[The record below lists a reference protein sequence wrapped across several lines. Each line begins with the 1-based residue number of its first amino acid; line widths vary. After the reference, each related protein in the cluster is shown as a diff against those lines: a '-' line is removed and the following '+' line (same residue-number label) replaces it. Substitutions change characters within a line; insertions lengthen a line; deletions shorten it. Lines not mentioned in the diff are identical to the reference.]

1 MSANAS
7 ILVKRF
13 FLLGVLIFLHVHSFF
28 AQQQWLNSQYMFNL
42 YDVNIAYAGNHRTSS
57 IAVRHRSQWIGVKGA
72 PQSQWISW
80 HSPLHRERLGVG
92 IQVQRESIGLREQLM
107 ARGSCAYKVRTSNG
121 LLSFALA
128 GAFVSQRADVSEI
141 VARDR
146 VDELWNSGNLQSSSI
161 SFDAGF
167 MYTSRRWFAGTEWQH
182 LNRARWNWSDASL
195 ARWFVHGTMVA
206 GFYVPLAN
214 QHLLCF
220 SALARYQEGSLWQAE
235 MHGAFYWKNILQCG
249 LGYRLDNGFTTFL
262 QVQGSEHLRIG
273 YSYDVPMGDGPSN
286 HSGSHELFLGLTIGS
301 SPSPSI
307 RYFQ

>member
-1 MSANAS
+1 MSSNLF
-7 ILVKRF
+7 IHGTRY
-13 FLLGVLIFLHVHSFF
+13 FLLAVLFYLNVHSVF

-57 IAVRHRSQWIGVKGA
+57 IAVRHRSQWIGVNGA

-80 HSPLHRERLGVG
+80 HSPLLRERLGMGV
-92 IQVQRESIGLREQLM
+92 QVQRESIGLREQLM
-107 ARGSCAYKVRTSNG
+107 ARSSCAYKVRTSKG

-128 GAFVSQRADVSEI
+128 GAFFSQRAKVSEI
-141 VARDR
+141 VARDKQ
-146 VDELWNSGNLQSSSI
+146 DELWDNGALQSSSFSI
-161 SFDAGF
+161 DAGF

-182 LNRARWNWSDASL
+182 LNRARLNWSDASL

-206 GFYVPLAN
+206 GYYVPLSKG
-214 QHLLCF
+214 HLLCF

-235 MHGAFYWKNILQCG
+235 MHGAFYWRNILQCG

-262 QVQGSEHLRIG
+262 QVQGNEHLRIG
-273 YSYDVPMGDGPSN
+273 YSYDFPMGVGPSN
-286 HSGSHELFLGLTIGS
+286 HSGSHELFLGLTLGS